1 MRSKEV
7 KDLSLRPQ
15 GRLQP
20 DFHIPGVAAALFAIC
35 LLVNVVGTMLMT
47 QNGISSDA
55 VIGSWTVLWILVGT
69 FLLFSLKIASQWEKA
84 VVLRLGKFHR
94 LAGPGS
100 FWVFPIVDTLANWI
114 DHRVMVTPFSAE
126 KTLTKDTVP
135 VDVDAVLF
143 WVVWD
148 AEKAALEVADYR
160 AAIAWAAQTALR
172 EIIGQSVL
180 ADILVGRAKMDADL
194 QKIIDERTTPW
205 GITVQSVEIR
215 DVIIPPDL
223 EDAMSRQAQAER
235 ERQSRI
241 ILGESEE
248 QIAASF
254 AEASKAYIHNP
265 TALHLRAM
273 NMLFEGLKEKGALVI
288 VPSSAI
294 DTMNLGGLSGMVSLA
309 QQNLPPE
316 KENKGILPASHRDGD
331 PSPSPPLSR
340 NYYNESLNYL
350 PGTCAGRDH
359 FPHRLPASQT
369 GLPFGRPGH
378 PGRGEYPAG
387 HQRRGLPGLLAGLQ
401 PGYDYRHPRVAIHR
415 PGSPAPKSQRQVR
428 LLSRRGT
435 RTLEQQGLC
444 GVPPELQV

>member
-1 MRSKEV
+1 MRPKEAKEV

-20 DFHIPGVAAALFAIC
+20 DLHIPGVAIAIFVIVM
-35 LLVNVVGTMLMT
+35 LLNVIGTMLMT

-55 VIGSWTVLWILVGT
+55 VIGTWTVLWILVGA

-84 VVLRLGKFHR
+84 VVLRMGKFHK

-223 EDAMSRQAQAER
+223 ENAMSRQAQAER

-309 QQNLPPE
+309 QQNLPKE
-316 KENKGILPASHRDGD
+316 KE
-331 PSPSPPLSR
+331 
-340 NYYNESLNYL
+340 
-350 PGTCAGRDH
+350 
-359 FPHRLPASQT
+359 
-369 GLPFGRPGH
+369 
-378 PGRGEYPAG
+378 
-387 HQRRGLPGLLAGLQ
+387 
-401 PGYDYRHPRVAIHR
+401 
-415 PGSPAPKSQRQVR
+415 
-428 LLSRRGT
+428 
-435 RTLEQQGLC
+435 
-444 GVPPELQV
+444 